1 MDNTE
6 NQNNSPIYQTAQIEP
21 ESSKIE
27 KSALDQHVSFSN
39 RPELNERDI
48 VERYGSLVSKSDNI
62 FYGTK
67 NYIKKYYKPSP
78 TCMKNFVEDR
88 IPFIK
93 WIRAYKIKESLVKDI
108 IAGLTIGVIQIPQG
122 MAYSLMAG
130 LPPVVGLYV
139 SFWAVI
145 VYAFLGTSRHL
156 STGTYKLTKHLLYED
171 I

>member
-1 MDNTE
+1 MDN
-6 NQNNSPIYQTAQIEP
+6 NQSNAINQTVQIEP
-21 ESSKIE
+21 ELSKKE
-27 KSALDQHVSFSN
+27 KPARDPHVSFSN

-48 VERYGSLVSKSDNI
+48 VERYGNLVSKSDNI

-78 TCMKNFVEDR
+78 TCMKNFLQDR

-93 WIRAYKIKESLVKDI
+93 WIRTYKIKESLAKDI

-145 VYAFLGTSRHL
+145 IYAFLGTSRHL
-156 STGTYKLTKHLLYED
+156 STG

>member
-1 MDNTE
+1 
-6 NQNNSPIYQTAQIEP
+6 
-21 ESSKIE
+21 
-27 KSALDQHVSFSN
+27 
-39 RPELNERDI
+39 
-48 VERYGSLVSKSDNI
+48 
-62 FYGTK
+62 
-67 NYIKKYYKPSP
+67 
-78 TCMKNFVEDR
+78 MKNFVQDR

-145 VYAFLGTSRHL
+145 VYSFLGTSRHL
-156 STGTYKLTKHLLYED
+156 STGISFISRSVFFFFLTKCN
-171 I
+171 